1 MTKESFPSRKGIRK
15 IFSRKVIGLLII
27 LLASLLFLTGFY
39 SSTNQN
45 QSISAEEQERFR
57 NEIVEKYVK
66 ELEKDGYENITYKT
80 SAIIEF
86 SEKNHIQIN
95 ITRQPGESLDDMI
108 IKRYDYYATYYKVV
122 IGEKNY
128 LFKNEDS
135 AKTFIQNINKYDN
148 NQYSIDKI
156 KKLIK
161 NETSQNEIND
171 IIDIKKQEYE
181 KKKAEE
187 EARRKAAEERAK
199 KQQST
204 TNNSSSSQSVAEL
217 QSYAHNLVINTY
229 GWSEYDFECLVK
241 LWNRESGWNPNAHN
255 KSSGAHGVPQSL
267 PASKMASEGADY
279 YTNGYTQIRWGLK
292 YIKNRYGSPSGAW
305 THSQRTGWY

>member
-305 THSQRTGWY
+305 AHSQRTGWY

>member
-27 LLASLLFLTGFY
+27 LLVSLLFLTGFY

-57 NEIVEKYVK
+57 NEIIEKYVK

-95 ITRQPGESLDDMI
+95 MTRQPGESLDDMI

-122 IGEKNY
+122 IGEKDY

-135 AKTFIQNINKYDN
+135 AQTFIQNINKYDN
-148 NQYSIDKI
+148 NKYSIDKI

-187 EARRKAAEERAK
+187 EARRKAAEEQAK

-292 YIKNRYGSPSGAW
+292 YIKQRYGNPENAW
-305 THSQRTGWY
+305 AHSQKTGWY